1 MTCVPHSRMKHDGR
15 RHTCDGDLAFN
26 RKTFNF
32 SFYLVLLFYHVV
44 LEELVAIGTGTKPS
58 FSCLHIFFF
67 NLDPR
72 PFSLHLA
79 RNTSSNEC
87 LRPSNGW
94 SQAPGTFSDEL
105 ERLKN
110 LYLYA
115 HRTVQEPM
123 QFFRLGHEYQQGKN
137 ISSLALWCSILE
149 ARLGVLRILTLIL
162 QLASKSS
169 IISSFG
175 RILRR
180 YFDISHG
187 NCFVSESNVRF
198 ASRCNDGLN
207 DAGLMPAFNMSTRA
221 YFNALKN

>member
-1 MTCVPHSRMKHDGR
+1 MQ
-15 RHTCDGDLAFN
+15 LQL
-26 RKTFNF
+26 
-32 SFYLVLLFYHVV
+32 YLVLLFYHVV
-44 LEELVAIGTGTKPS
+44 LEELVAIGTGAKPS
-58 FSCLHIFFF
+58 FSCLHIFFFF

-123 QFFRLGHEYQQGKN
+123 HFCASDMS
-137 ISSLALWCSILE
+137 ISRTRTYHPSRSDS
-149 ARLGVLRILTLIL
+149 
-162 QLASKSS
+162 AS
-169 IISSFG
+169 
-175 RILRR
+175 
-180 YFDISHG
+180 
-187 NCFVSESNVRF
+187 
-198 ASRCNDGLN
+198 
-207 DAGLMPAFNMSTRA
+207 
-221 YFNALKN
+221 

>member
-1 MTCVPHSRMKHDGR
+1 MTCVPHSRIKHDER

-26 RKTFNF
+26 RKTCNF

-44 LEELVAIGTGTKPS
+44 LEELVAIGTGTKPR

-67 NLDPR
+67 NLDTR

-137 ISSLALWCSILE
+137 ISSLAL
-149 ARLGVLRILTLIL
+149 
-162 QLASKSS
+162 
-169 IISSFG
+169 
-175 RILRR
+175 
-180 YFDISHG
+180 
-187 NCFVSESNVRF
+187 
-198 ASRCNDGLN
+198 
-207 DAGLMPAFNMSTRA
+207 
-221 YFNALKN
+221 